1 MTVLAFP
8 AKPKADIAA
17 EARDFADAV
26 DAGRFASPT
35 AAIVITSG
43 EGLETHYWGEG
54 LNLVDAI
61 GILETAKH
69 YLIRRLIDE

>member
-1 MTVLAFP
+1 MTIIAFP

-26 DAGRFASPT
+26 DAGEFGQPN

-43 EGLETHYWGEG
+43 AGLETHYWGEG
-54 LNLVDAI
+54 MSLVDAI

-69 YLIRRLIDE
+69 FLVRRLMS